1 MLGESSMDIL
11 VALCIINLWRR
22 NTHTR
27 LSPINTHGRKAALE
41 VQANHAPGP
50 VMKADSER
58 NNKAEPDDAVI
69 ETQPSKSMLP
79 KMCFAQAHV
88 TVNTRKISV
97 NDESD
102 IHGPYV
108 RHGDRPCP
116 PASNARNTN

>member
-1 MLGESSMDIL
+1 
-11 VALCIINLWRR
+11 
-22 NTHTR
+22 
-27 LSPINTHGRKAALE
+27 
-41 VQANHAPGP
+41 
-50 VMKADSER
+50 MKADSER

-102 IHGPYV
+102 IYGPNV
-108 RHGDRPCP
+108 RHDDRLRP